1 MMRALKWLLEIAFF
15 CGLVTAYTAAGAGLI
30 GWLGAHEVALYA
42 LYGGAFAFIAAAI
55 YFIVASL
62 EIRHRFNSAQ

>member
-1 MMRALKWLLEIAFF
+1 MMHALKRVLEIAFF
-15 CGLVTAYTAAGAGLI
+15 CGLLIAYTAAGAGLI
-30 GWLGAHEVALYA
+30 GWLGAHDVALYA
-42 LYGGAFAFIAAAI
+42 LYGGAFAFIVAAV